1 MTSPPTP
8 RTGVWSYLWPTLDTL
23 ERAQEAAKPA
33 LRVAVVSA
41 VLLAGSVV
49 SGSDALRLVDAA
61 LYGVIALGLW
71 RHSRVAAWAGLL
83 LDLNETASSWAI
95 AGIPRDPFLAL
106 VIPAIVIWAY
116 LTAIRGTCALHRM
129 KKAPAQQSQGA
140 TNGPC

>member
-33 LRVAVVSA
+33 LLVAVVSA

-71 RHSRVAAWAGLL
+71 RHSRVAAWAGLV
-83 LDLNETASSWAI
+83 LDLGERASSWAM
-95 AGIPRDPFLAL
+95 AGIPRDSFFAF

-116 LTAIRGTCALHRM
+116 LTAIRGTCVLHRM
-129 KKAPAQQSQGA
+129 KKAPAQQS
-140 TNGPC
+140 